1 MLISQYAKLASS
13 KQTVNTRQFNRIN
26 RKRRLRLASF
36 ISAVR
41 LVKGFH
47 NKPTFTNVVFERITL

>member
-1 MLISQYAKLASS
+1 MLISQYARLAAV
-13 KQTVNTRQFNRIN
+13 KHTVNTRQFNRIN

>member
-13 KQTVNTRQFNRIN
+13 KQTVNTRQFNRID
-26 RKRRLRLASF
+26 RKRRLRLVSF
-36 ISAVR
+36 VPAVR

-47 NKPTFTNVVFERITL
+47 NKPRFTNVVFERITL